1 MPRVE
6 EVRAFLDELAPQTLA
21 EDWDNVGTLVD
32 CGTEITSV
40 MMALDITE
48 EVVAEAEMAG
58 CQLVVSHHPVIFHPM
73 RTLRRADV
81 PFRMVKKNISAICMH
96 TNMDAADGGVN
107 DILAAVFGLSEVVK
121 FGGMGRVGRLRAP
134 LAVPKLAA
142 QCGEKFAGPV
152 QYVDTGRPVERLAV
166 LGGAGG
172 DFFVQALEAGADC
185 LLTGEARHHEAIDA
199 KAAGISLIVAGH
211 FATEFPLMPVLGDKL
226 KRRFPELR
234 VLVSKR
240 CRDPFTYLG

>member
-1 MPRVE
+1 M
-6 EVRAFLDELAPQTLA
+6 
-21 EDWDNVGTLVD
+21 
-32 CGTEITSV
+32 
-40 MMALDITE
+40 
-48 EVVAEAEMAG
+48 
-58 CQLVVSHHPVIFHPM
+58 
-73 RTLRRADV
+73 
-81 PFRMVKKNISAICMH
+81 
-96 TNMDAADGGVN
+96 
-107 DILAAVFGLSEVVK
+107 
-121 FGGMGRVGRLRAP
+121 GRLRAP

-142 QCGEKFAGPV
+142 VCGEKFAGPV